1 MLQTKNGNWLFSF
14 EEIVNG
20 SKPHGDKWIP
30 MAIGN
35 LNNSGDLK
43 KIRISVINMW
53 HDNTPAFLPLW
64 NISQPK
70 PQVW

>member
-20 SKPHGDKWIP
+20 SKPHGDKWRP

-43 KIRISVINMW
+43 KLVLYKYVAW
-53 HDNTPAFLPLW
+53 
-64 NISQPK
+64 
-70 PQVW
+70 